1 MNIDVPAGGEAAKPP
16 LLRVSGVTK
25 RYGAAVAL
33 HPIDLEV
40 RQGSFTA
47 ILGPSGCGK
56 STLLR
61 LIAGFAEP
69 STGKVEIG
77 GRDVT
82 RLGPENRP
90 TNMVFQ
96 GYGLFPHMSVAENVG
111 FGLSIARRPRPEID
125 QRVAEALRLVRLED
139 FASRRISALS
149 GGQQQRVALAR
160 ALIMRPLILL
170 LDEPLAALDL
180 KLRQAMQTE
189 LRRIHRETGGTFI
202 FVTHD
207 QSEAFS
213 LADNLIVMNEGRIE
227 QAGVPQDVYMRPNTL
242 FVSQFVGDTNILPGI
257 RRGDHVE
264 LALGA
269 RFSSPGRQGQTTF
282 VLRPEALRLD
292 AATPA
297 GSAPEGTALRCT
309 VEEMLLLGGEA
320 RVTLSI
326 GNGETLVARL
336 SDPRDGEAFR
346 PGMTVTVR
354 WADKALSE
362 VGVAA

>member
-1 MNIDVPAGGEAAKPP
+1 MSLDTMGVGEAAKPP

-25 RYGAAVAL
+25 RYGAAIAL

-40 RQGSFTA
+40 REGSFTA

-69 STGKVEIG
+69 STGKIEIG

-82 RLGPENRP
+82 RLGPESRP

-125 QRVAEALRLVRLED
+125 QRVAEALRLVRLEEY
-139 FASRRISALS
+139 ATRRISALS

-207 QSEAFS
+207 QGEAFS
-213 LADNLIVMNEGRIE
+213 LADNLIVMNEGRVE
-227 QAGVPQDVYMRPNTL
+227 QIGVPQDVYMRPNTL
-242 FVSQFVGDTNILPGI
+242 FVSQFVGDTNILPGV

-264 LALGA
+264 LAIGA
-269 RFSSPGRQGQTTF
+269 RFSSPGRQGETTF
-282 VLRPEALRLD
+282 VVRPEALRLGLPHGD
-292 AATPA
+292 IATPDDVTL
-297 GSAPEGTALRCT
+297 PGTIDD
-309 VEEMLLLGGEA
+309 MLLLGGEA
-320 RVTLSI
+320 RVTLAM
-326 GNGETLVARL
+326 GNGETLIARL

-346 PGMTVTVR
+346 KGMTVAVS
-354 WADKALSE
+354 WAEQALSE
-362 VGVAA
+362 VGSTS